1 MKLTNKM
8 STMKPG
14 KSQSGT
20 KSATAQGVKR
30 KLQAPGT
37 PGKPMKPGKP
47 QGVKPVKRP
56 TTMPIKPGN
65 GMATPTPIN
74 PVMKPIKPKPT
85 GGKRPVMTNK
95 PKPRPTTKPI
105 KPGMI
110 KRGM

>member
-20 KSATAQGVKR
+20 KSKPAQGVKR
-30 KLQAPGT
+30 PAAMPNKPGT
-37 PGKPMKPGKP
+37 P
-47 QGVKPVKRP
+47 KPVKRP

-105 KPGMI
+105 KPGMV